1 MPNVLSVGLE
11 KEWKEEEGGRDYKDE
26 LKSRFS
32 SMEADGYFEIST
44 LPPWLF
50 TVRKEQAEG

>member
-1 MPNVLSVGLE
+1 MREE
-11 KEWKEEEGGRDYKDE
+11 KEWKGEEGGRDYKDE